1 MASSQEILAGIIGM
15 MVFTFVDLV
24 LYVISNAI
32 LGPLMAIVNQQHIT
46 PLLGMAENT
55 YTIYLI
61 WGFLFMFEIGCV
73 LAFVYIIGR
82 RQVSQVYI

>member
-1 MASSQEILAGIIGM
+1 MASSQELLAGVIGV
-15 MVFTFVDLV
+15 MVFTFVDMLMYV
-24 LYVISNAI
+24 LSNAI
-32 LGPLMAIVNQQHIT
+32 LGPLVAIVNKQHIT

-61 WGFLFMFEIGCV
+61 WGFLFMFEIGCI
-73 LAFVYIIGR
+73 LAFIYIVGR